1 MIKSFI
7 RVFLFKNNKKNKI
20 KTKLLKKNLSKKN
33 SDFGLKTHKKAL
45 YEPKLIV

>member
-20 KTKLLKKNLSKKN
+20 KKKLLKKKIVKKN
-33 SDFGLKTHKKAL
+33 IAILA
-45 YEPKLIV
+45 

>member
-1 MIKSFI
+1 MIKSFK

-20 KTKLLKKNLSKKN
+20 KKKLFKKKIVKKN
-33 SDFGLKTHKKAL
+33 SDFGLKTHQKAL